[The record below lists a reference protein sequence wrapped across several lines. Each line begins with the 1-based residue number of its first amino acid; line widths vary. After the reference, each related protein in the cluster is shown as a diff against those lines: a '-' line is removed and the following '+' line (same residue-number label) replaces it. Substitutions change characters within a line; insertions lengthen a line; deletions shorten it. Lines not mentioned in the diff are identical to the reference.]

1 MLKHFLCAD
10 FRITGKMSNTLW
22 MKKHQTNMKFWNW
35 GPIIVLYIVL
45 YNMTCVQFFSLK
57 NHSTLLHSNSYGRC
71 LIKSIFTAWN
81 TLSHYASHRKPSIKG
96 GSNYAHVM
104 NKSVFKEYIT
114 FSNRSAFSGMKIQK
128 KLKNNPI
135 TALIWMNMDMHYAA
149 LLQ

>member
-22 MKKHQTNMKFWNW
+22 MKKHQTNVKFWNW
-35 GPIIVLYIVL
+35 DPIIVFVHCTTWHV
-45 YNMTCVQFFSLK
+45 YNFFPK
-57 NHSTLLHSNSYGRC
+57 NHSTLLHSNSYSRC

-135 TALIWMNMDMHYAA
+135 TALILMNMDMQHYYNNK
-149 LLQ
+149 